1 MELEIL
7 LPFPSAETMTESWAF
22 SEAQIDF
29 RHDPEAGARC
39 TISYAAVELRTHLL
53 QMEPDAQICFVSQR
67 HNGKAVIELHADSL
81 TASGDAY
88 ALLPQKDGLLIR
100 GAGRVGVLYGVYEFL
115 KMQGWRWLEPGTAGE
130 YAPEPG
136 CGLLWP
142 KNAVHDASASTLGRG
157 FSIEGALK
165 ESADLLIWMARNRM
179 NAYGDR
185 PNTRALMRKLGI
197 VMRDGGHI
205 FEAILAPDRPT
216 PSSRT
221 LWDAHPEWYGT
232 PAHGP
237 KSRQTALQTQFCVS
251 QPELI
256 PYLCEELLRHIMGP
270 WHEADEIDV
279 WGLDTWGSVCTCE
292 RCRALGNGT
301 DQMLHMASHFRSFL
315 DRARAAGRL
324 DHDVKMALIAYEGTS
339 TLAPPERP
347 IPQNLLDAGDYLI
360 YAPIVRCYAHGFD
373 DPGCSYNRAYAS
385 ALSGWNQIR
394 PHLPVMVLEYYNVS
408 KFEDLPLLFT
418 HSMAH
423 DFQVYRRTGA
433 AGFVYM
439 HVPLVNWGMRALT
452 QVLFAELAWDPDA
465 DIAKIK
471 AEFLSRRYGAY
482 AGRLRSVY
490 DQIDMA
496 SQQITSWRAWK
507 DRSLLSRLQSWNGG
521 RPERPLQVDD
531 HFQTPEAFDTAG
543 EQTLSLLQAA
553 LLTLR
558 ETLSAVKHDTAAIR
572 TDIVTAANPAQQRS
586 AQQSAQLR
594 HALEEDLRLLVYGTD
609 TMQLMLRMGQYYTA
623 LYAGRD
629 DRAALLWRQI
639 DTLEQRL
646 EQYYMP
652 LTFSTDCL
660 DLISNDALT
669 RTQLREV
676 IARCRK
682 FRIDQHWEDAVC

>member
-1 MELEIL
+1 MDLEIF

-53 QMEPDAQICFVSQR
+53 QMEPDAQVCFVSQR
-67 HNGKAVIELHADSL
+67 HTGKPTIELYADSL
-81 TASGDAY
+81 TEAGEAY
-88 ALLPQKDGLLIR
+88 MLLPQKDGLLIR

-115 KMQGWRWLEPGTAGE
+115 KLQGWRWLEPGAVGE

-136 CGLLWP
+136 GGLIWP
-142 KNAVHDASASTLGRG
+142 QSAVKYESGTALGRG

-165 ESADLLIWMARNRM
+165 ESAELVLWMARNRM
-179 NAYGDR
+179 NAYGNR

-197 VMRDGGHI
+197 VLRDGGHI
-205 FEAILAPDRPT
+205 FESILAPERPT
-216 PSSRT
+216 PDGRT

-251 QPELI
+251 QTELI
-256 PYLCEELLRHIMGP
+256 AYLCEELLRHIMGP
-270 WHEADEIDV
+270 WYEADEIDV
-279 WGLDTWGSVCTCE
+279 WGLDTWGSVCSCE

-301 DQMLHMASHFRSFL
+301 DQMLHMASQFRACL
-315 DRARAAGRL
+315 NRARADGRL

-339 TLAPPERP
+339 TLAPPEHP
-347 IPQNLLDAGDYLI
+347 VPQNLLDAGDYLI
-360 YAPIVRCYAHGFD
+360 FAPIVRCYAHGFD
-373 DPGCSYNRAYAS
+373 DAGCSYNREYAK
-385 ALSGWNQIR
+385 ALSGWNQIQ
-394 PHLPVMVLEYYNVS
+394 PHLPMMVLEYYNVT

-418 HSMAH
+418 HRMAH
-423 DFQVYRRTGA
+423 DFQVYRRSGVTGFA
-433 AGFVYM
+433 YM

-452 QVLFAELAWDPDA
+452 QVLFAELAWNPEA
-465 DIAKIK
+465 DIEKI
-471 AEFLSRRYGAY
+471 EQDYFSRRYGAY
-482 AGRLRSVY
+482 AAPLRPIY
-490 DQIDMA
+490 EQIEMA
-496 SQQITSWRAWK
+496 LQSITSWRAWK
-507 DRSLLSRLQSWNGG
+507 DKSLLSCLQNWDGC
-521 RPERPLQVDD
+521 RPERPLQIDD
-531 HFQTPEAFDTAG
+531 HFGTPEAFEAAG
-543 EQTLSLLQAA
+543 EQTLALLQAA

-558 ETLSAVKHDTAAIR
+558 ETLSAVKHNTAAIC
-572 TDIVTAANPAQQRS
+572 TDIVAAVNPVQQRR
-586 AQQSAQLR
+586 AQQSAHLR
-594 HALEEDLRLLVYGTD
+594 RALEEDLRLLVYGTD
-609 TMQLMLRMGQYYTA
+609 TIQLMLRMGQYYTA
-623 LYAGRD
+623 LYTGCD

-639 DTLEQRL
+639 DMLEQRL

-669 RTQLREV
+669 RTQLRET

-682 FRIDQHWEDAVC
+682 FRIEQHWEDNIC